1 MLEARDV
8 LIETKNNNKYNVL
21 YSYLAYMSL
30 RYSFIFLFD
39 EQL

>member
-1 MLEARDV
+1 MLEVRNV
-8 LIETKNNNKYNVL
+8 LIKIKSDNKYNVL
-21 YSYLAYMSL
+21 YWHFAYMSL